1 MSASKAVNSGNSEQS
16 KKRLRL
22 WAKGCGVIKHN
33 AQTRNQV
40 RGLLARLASKG
51 IHETEALNLLCA
63 ADTVANAAMWLV
75 AHMSYAHRVR
85 LDGEAL
91 AQEDFKPDPQ
101 GHTGGSL
108 NMVPGYVGY
117 MLANALTGITRS
129 WIMGQGHA
137 VAAIDAVNLL
147 LDNMRPEHAARY
159 EVSDAGLS
167 RFVSDFYSYAL
178 NEHGHQ
184 DSPLGSHVNV
194 NTAGGVL
201 EGGYLGFADIQYVHM
216 PLLGERLVAFL
227 SDGAFEEQRGSD
239 WAPRW
244 WRAND
249 SGLAIPIMIFNGR
262 RIDQRST
269 MSQGQGLP
277 WFKRH
282 LREYSF
288 EPLAFDGTDPAAF
301 CCMII
306 EGERLLEERSERLL
320 AGADKYPVRMPY
332 GIAVAQKG
340 AGFYGAGT
348 NDAHGLP
355 LGTNPSRDSTARRHF
370 NAAAKLLFTPVQD
383 LQVACSRLKNH
394 DVSGRI
400 YERDHPLAN
409 RDARIERH
417 PRLQYLPLPENRR
430 DPAYRTFS
438 APMDG
443 IDLAF
448 LAYVKANPSLRPRV
462 GNPDE
467 MRSNRM
473 NATLDYLKHRVTEV
487 EAGVAEAIDGKVI
500 TVLNEEAVVCACLG
514 NKSGLNLTVTYEAF
528 APKMLGALRQEVI
541 WSDHLLSREREP
553 GWISVPLVLT
563 SHTFEN
569 GKNERSHQDP
579 AMCEAML
586 GEPSDVSRVLFPAD
600 YNSAMACVDACYRT
614 RGRIFTLVAPKAET
628 LPVLFDEAQAGRLVA
643 EGAMRLDWLGK
654 AIAQHSTVILTAIG
668 AYQLGEVLR
677 AAERLED
684 RGIVTAVNYMIEPGR
699 FRDPRGRREAAGQI
713 QASQRE
719 QLYPEQ
725 TPHRVFACHTRPE
738 VIAGVLRPLDSG
750 LRTVFLGYAN
760 HGGTLSTA
768 GMLFINRLSWAHIM
782 RATARSLGMELTQ
795 VLDRDEIDALEG
807 RRSPHGVIV

>member
-1 MSASKAVNSGNSEQS
+1 MDQEANPIDEAHF
-16 KKRLRL
+16 RR
-22 WAKGCGVIKHN
+22 WARGCGTIVHN
-33 AQTRNQV
+33 ARTRRDV
-40 RGLLARLASKG
+40 RRLLQRLAARGEPSDG
-51 IHETEALNLLCA
+51 ASPLDLLCA
-63 ADTVANAAMWLV
+63 ADRVSSTAMWLV
-75 AHMSYAHRVR
+75 AHMSYARRVR
-85 LDGEAL
+85 LDGEGL
-91 AQEDFKPDPQ
+91 AQADFKSDPQ
-101 GHTGGSL
+101 GHSGGSL

-137 VAAIDAVNLL
+137 VAAVDAVNLL
-147 LDNMRPEHAARY
+147 LGNMRPEHAERY
-159 EVSDAGLS
+159 DVSDAGLS

-216 PLLGERLVAFL
+216 PLPGERLVAFL

-249 SGLAIPIMIFNGR
+249 SGLVVPVMIFNGR

-282 LREYSF
+282 LREYTF
-288 EPLAFDGTDPAAF
+288 EPFVFDGTDPAAF
-301 CCMII
+301 CCMVL
-306 EGERLLEERSERLL
+306 EGERLLEERAERLL
-320 AGADKYPVRMPY
+320 AGADKYPVLMPY
-332 GIAVAQKG
+332 GIAVAAKG

-355 LGTNPSRDSTARRHF
+355 LGTNPSRDPIARRHF
-370 NAAAKLLFTPVQD
+370 NSAAKLLFVPATEREAACLA
-383 LQVACSRLKNH
+383 LQNHAASARL
-394 DVSGRI
+394 R
-400 YERDHPLAN
+400 ERDHPLAH
-409 RDARIERH
+409 RDARIARH
-417 PRLQYLPLPENRR
+417 PELQYLPVPQNRR
-430 DPAYRTFS
+430 DPACRTFS
-438 APMDG
+438 SPMDG
-443 IDLAF
+443 VDQAF
-448 LAYVKANPSLRPRV
+448 LAYVKANPGLRPRV

-473 NATLDYLKHRVTEV
+473 NATLDHLKHRVTEV

-514 NKSGLNLTVTYEAF
+514 NKAGINITVTYEAF
-528 APKMLGALRQEVI
+528 APKMLGALRQELI
-541 WSDHLLSREREP
+541 WSDHLLARGREP
-553 GWISVPLVLT
+553 GWISVPLVMT

-579 AMCEAML
+579 AMCESML

-600 YNSAMACVDACYRT
+600 HNSALACIDACYRT
-614 RGRIFTLVAPKAET
+614 RGRIFTLVVPKAET

-643 EGAMRLDWLGK
+643 EGALRLDWLG
-654 AIAQHSTVILTAIG
+654 AAERQPAVILTAIG

-677 AAERLED
+677 AAERLQE
-684 RGIVTAVNYMIEPGR
+684 RGFGALVNCMIEPALSR
-699 FRDPRGRREAAGQI
+699 SA
-713 QASQRE
+713 
-719 QLYPEQ
+719 
-725 TPHRVFACHTRPE
+725 RP
-738 VIAGVLRPLDSG
+738 
-750 LRTVFLGYAN
+750 
-760 HGGTLSTA
+760 
-768 GMLFINRLSWAHIM
+768 
-782 RATARSLGMELTQ
+782 ARSRIPG
-795 VLDRDEIDALEG
+795 
-807 RRSPHGVIV
+807 H

>member
-1 MSASKAVNSGNSEQS
+1 MGQQRPYQQDD
-16 KKRLRL
+16 KRFRR
-22 WAKGCGVIKHN
+22 WAQGWGAIRHN
-33 AQTRNQV
+33 VQTRRQV
-40 RGLLARLASKG
+40 RKLLTRLGAQGARGGG
-51 IHETEALNLLCA
+51 IDALDLFCA
-63 ADTVANAAMWLV
+63 ADKVTNAAMWLV
-75 AHMSYAHRVR
+75 AHMSYARRVR

-91 AQEDFKPDPQ
+91 AQGDFKPDPQ

-137 VAAIDAVNLL
+137 VAAIDAINLL

-159 EVSDAGLS
+159 NVSDAGLS

-178 NEHGHQ
+178 NEQGHQ

-216 PLLGERLVAFL
+216 PLPGEQLVAFL

-239 WAPRW
+239 WTPRW

-249 SGLAIPIMIFNGR
+249 SGLVVPIMIFNGR

-277 WFKRH
+277 WFERH

-288 EPLAFDGTDPAAF
+288 EPFVFDGTDPAAF
-301 CCMII
+301 CCMVL
-306 EGERLLEERSERLL
+306 EGERLLEERAERVL

-332 GIAVAQKG
+332 GIAVAEKG

-355 LGTNPSRDSTARRHF
+355 LGANPSRDPIARRHF
-370 NAAAKLLFTPVQD
+370 NASAKLLFVPAPELEEARRT
-383 LQVACSRLKNH
+383 LQSH
-394 DVSGRI
+394 EESGRI
-400 YERDHPLAN
+400 RERDHPLAN
-409 RDARIERH
+409 RDARITRH
-417 PRLQYLPLPENRR
+417 PDLQYRPVPENRR

-438 APMDG
+438 SPMDG
-443 IDLAF
+443 IDQAF
-448 LAYVKANPSLRPRV
+448 LAYVKANTGLRPRV

-473 NATLDYLKHRVTEV
+473 NATLDHLKHRVTEV

-500 TVLNEEAVVCACLG
+500 TALNEEAVICACLG
-514 NKSGLNLTVTYEAF
+514 NKAGLNLTVTYEAF
-528 APKMLGALRQEVI
+528 APKMLGAVRQEII
-541 WSDHLLSREREP
+541 WSDHLLARGREP
-553 GWISVPLVLT
+553 GWLSVPLVMT

-600 YNSAMACVDACYRT
+600 HNSAMACIDACYRT
-614 RGRIFTLVAPKAET
+614 RGRIFTLVVPKSET
-628 LPVLFDEAQAGRLVA
+628 LPVLFDEVQARRLVA
-643 EGAMRLDWLGK
+643 EGAMRLDWLGSAAGRK
-654 AIAQHSTVILTAIG
+654 PAVILTAIG

-677 AAERLED
+677 AAERLEE
-684 RGIVTAVNYMIEPGR
+684 RGVGTAVNYLIEPGR
-699 FRDPRGRREAAGQI
+699 FRDPRGRREAACQTD
-713 QASQRE
+713 AALRHR
-719 QLYPEQ
+719 LYPERA
-725 TPHRVFACHTRPE
+725 PHRVFACHARPE
-738 VIAGVLRPLDSG
+738 VMAGVLRPLDTG
-750 LRTVFLGYAN
+750 RRTVFLGYAN
-760 HGGTLSTA
+760 HGGTLDTA
-768 GMLFINRLSWAHIM
+768 GMLFVNRLSWAHVV
-782 RATARSLGMELTQ
+782 RAAMRSLGVDLAQ
-795 VLDRDEIDALEG
+795 LLDRDEIDAIEG
-807 RRSPHGVIV
+807 RRNPGGLIV